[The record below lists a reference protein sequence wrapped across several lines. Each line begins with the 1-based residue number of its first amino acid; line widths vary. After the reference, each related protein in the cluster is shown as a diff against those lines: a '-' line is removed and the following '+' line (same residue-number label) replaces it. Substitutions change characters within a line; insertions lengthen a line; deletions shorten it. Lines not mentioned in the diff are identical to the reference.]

1 MKRITVSLA
10 MSLIMG
16 LASNARAGDCSN
28 KTLQGTYAF
37 RSEANPTTGGK
48 RLNLALIAFHGDGTY
63 TNLGFTV
70 NTNGVISTGTLT
82 ALYSINADCSGVL
95 LNPDGSEQ
103 GPVIVHEDGSEFYFL
118 RTNPSTLMLVG
129 TGTRVSRGH
138 EDKTDTDGGAT
149 SSQIGLPGNSSS
161 IPSVRIR
168 SNVNTLYAGTV
179 DNGVFVSHDHGT
191 TGASE
196 AGPIRVAG
204 RC

>member
-37 RSEANPTTGGK
+37 RSEANPTSGGK
-48 RLNLALIAFHGDGTY
+48 RLNLSLIEFHGDGTY

-70 NTNGVISTGTLT
+70 NTDGVVSTGTLT

-95 LNPDGSEQ
+95 LNPDGSQQ

-129 TGTRVSRGH
+129 TGTKVSRGH
-138 EDKTDTDGGAT
+138 EESTPPSG
-149 SSQIGLPGNSSS
+149 SS
-161 IPSVRIR
+161 RR
-168 SNVNTLYAGTV
+168 
-179 DNGVFVSHDHGT
+179 
-191 TGASE
+191 
-196 AGPIRVAG
+196 
-204 RC
+204 

>member
-1 MKRITVSLA
+1 

-37 RSEANPTTGGK
+37 RSEANPTSGGK
-48 RLNLALIAFHGDGTY
+48 RLNLSLIEFHGDGTY

-70 NTNGVISTGTLT
+70 NTDGVVSTGTLT

-95 LNPDGSEQ
+95 LNPDGSQQ

-129 TGTRVSRGH
+129 TGTKVSRGH
-138 EDKTDTDGGAT
+138 EESTPPSG
-149 SSQIGLPGNSSS
+149 SS
-161 IPSVRIR
+161 RR
-168 SNVNTLYAGTV
+168 
-179 DNGVFVSHDHGT
+179 
-191 TGASE
+191 
-196 AGPIRVAG
+196 
-204 RC
+204 